1 MSRQR
6 LPIIASAILTALVG
20 TTAVLAAPLAPKA
33 VVDEFSRMVES
44 HQALAAIQKYVSED
58 YIEHD
63 PSTQGG
69 GRAGFIS
76 FIEKTGWDKPGNQAI
91 VHRDRTI
98 ASGDFVVVHQHLR
111 SGQTEPVW
119 AIIDIF
125 RVHDG
130 KIVEHW
136 DVVQQVPAKPAN
148 TKYPMY

>member
-6 LPIIASAILTALVG
+6 LGITASAIFMAVVG
-20 TTAVLAAPLAPKA
+20 TTVALSAPLSPKA
-33 VVDEFSRMVES
+33 VVDDFSRMVES

-63 PSTQGG
+63 PSTEGG
-69 GRAGFIS
+69 GRAGFIK
-76 FIEKTGWDKPGNQAI
+76 FIEKTGWDKPGNQAV
-91 VHRDRTI
+91 VHRDREI
-98 ASGDFVVVHQHLR
+98 ASGELVVVHQHLR
-111 SGQTEPVW
+111 SGPTDPVW

-136 DVVQQVPAKPAN
+136 DVVQHVPTKPVN